1 MLRQW
6 AKIILMALLMLM
18 QTACPKFLMQQNNN
32 DVRVHPYDDTGGSN
46 SGSG

>member
-6 AKIILMALLMLM
+6 AKIILMAILMLI
-18 QTACPKFLMQQNNN
+18 QTACPKFLMQQNN
-32 DVRVHPYDDTGGSN
+32 DVRMHPYDDSGGSN